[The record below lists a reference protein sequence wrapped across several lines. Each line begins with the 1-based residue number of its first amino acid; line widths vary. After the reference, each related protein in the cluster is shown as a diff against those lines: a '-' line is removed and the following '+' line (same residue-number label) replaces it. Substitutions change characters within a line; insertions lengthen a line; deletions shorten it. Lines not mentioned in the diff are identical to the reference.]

1 MELRKLSDGHSA
13 RGSLPKN
20 ILMDLDIILPPLTAQ
35 TNIARILYD
44 LDTKIENLQKQ
55 NKILE
60 QIAQAIFKS
69 WFVDFDEVTEFE
81 DSELGKIPK
90 EWRVKTIDQL
100 ASVNPESWS
109 RANNPEQVEYVDL
122 RNVKWGVIECTQRF
136 LWSDAPSRARRILRS
151 GDTIVGTVR
160 PANGSYS
167 LVMTDGLTGST
178 GFAVLRPRNPT
189 YREFIY
195 LAVTFPENIERLAH
209 HADGGAYPA
218 VQSNVIGKTKV
229 AVPSSGAYIIRF
241 SKTVSPLLDKIAF
254 NRIEFKTLSILRDT
268 LIPKLMSGE
277 IRV

>member
-1 MELRKLSDGHSA
+1 M
-13 RGSLPKN
+13 
-20 ILMDLDIILPPLTAQ
+20 
-35 TNIARILYD
+35 LYD
-44 LDTKIENLQKQ
+44 LDIKIENLQKQ

-69 WFVDFDEVTEFE
+69 WFVDFDGLTEFE

-90 EWRVKTIDQL
+90 GWRVKTIDQW
-100 ASVNPESWS
+100 ASINPESWP
-109 RANNPEQVEYVDL
+109 RTNNPERVEYVDL
-122 RNVKWGVIECTQRF
+122 RNVKWGVIKYTQHF
-136 LWSDAPSRARRILRS
+136 LWNDAPSRARRILRS

-167 LVMTDGLTGST
+167 LVTIDGLTGST
-178 GFAVLRPRNPT
+178 GFTVLRPRNPT

-195 LAVTFPENIERLAH
+195 LAVTSPKNIERLAH
-209 HADGGAYPA
+209 HADGAAYPA

-229 AVPSSGAYIIRF
+229 VVPCSDTYIIRF

-254 NRIEFKTLSILRDT
+254 NRTEFKTLSILRDT